1 MIETSSK
8 LLAKMPLTRP
18 ASENR
23 VAVSKAT
30 SITSNRLSAR
40 NSVKNPAAMVT
51 ATPTAM
57 PRAMPPLR

>member
-8 LLAKMPLTRP
+8 LLAKMPLISP

-23 VAVSKAT
+23 VEVSKAT
-30 SITSNRLSAR
+30 RITSHRLSAR
-40 NSVKNPAAMVT
+40 SSVKKPAAMAT
-51 ATPTAM
+51 ASPTAM